1 MAGATS
7 VEQRSIEPIPES
19 ERHGRVRDQ
28 FTLWFAANS
37 TALNIFFGGLAI
49 TLGLSFRWAIVA
61 MVVGTVAGAAISA
74 VHAQQGPRLGVPQ
87 LVQSRGQFGYYG
99 ALFFFLCLI
108 VMEFGFMASQIVIEA
123 SSLHQVFLGASLPTW
138 LVIVSIP
145 VFVLV
150 FFGHDLVHAWQKI
163 ATVGLL
169 VSAVVMAVQAFT
181 FHHAVAAKPPAFQ
194 LPVFLAVT
202 VVFVVNTA
210 AWAPNISD
218 YSRYLPSSTG
228 FWRGFWAVFLGMCI
242 AVLAFAVLGAKI
254 TAMLPKDDLYGAV
267 QTVSGSWA
275 LIIMGISLT
284 GTNAINIYTAALS
297 ALSGL
302 ATFRNFKFTAVHRV
316 IASLVI
322 LAAGLFAALL
332 GYHSFLNSFV
342 DFLDVLAFVFFPW
355 SAINILDF
363 YVLHRGE
370 YHVPSLY
377 TPKGQYGGWLPI
389 PILCYLIGIG
399 VEALFVKQTFYT
411 GPLVSA
417 VGGNDISWILG
428 FIVPLA
434 AYWILSVALGRRGRP
449 VVSAE
454 PSAPGHAEGAATA
467 ES

>member
-1 MAGATS
+1 MPALS
-7 VEQRSIEPIPES
+7 VEIS
-19 ERHGRVRDQ
+19 
-28 FTLWFAANS
+28 
-37 TALNIFFGGLAI
+37 
-49 TLGLSFRWAIVA
+49 
-61 MVVGTVAGAAISA
+61 VGMS
-74 VHAQQGPRLGVPQ
+74 
-87 LVQSRGQFGYYG
+87 
-99 ALFFFLCLI
+99 
-108 VMEFGFMASQIVIEA
+108 
-123 SSLHQVFLGASLPTW
+123 
-138 LVIVSIP
+138 
-145 VFVLV
+145 
-150 FFGHDLVHAWQKI
+150 KI
-163 ATVGLL
+163 
-169 VSAVVMAVQAFT
+169 
-181 FHHAVAAKPPAFQ
+181 
-194 LPVFLAVT
+194 
-202 VVFVVNTA
+202 N
-210 AWAPNISD
+210 SD
-218 YSRYLPSSTG
+218 YSRYLPASTG
-228 FWRGFWAVFLGMCI
+228 FWRGFWAVFPGMCI

-267 QTVSGSWA
+267 QSVCGSWA
-275 LIIMGISLT
+275 LIVMGISLT

-302 ATFRNFKFTAVHRV
+302 ATFRKFRFTAVHRV

-322 LAAGLFAALL
+322 LAAGLFSALL

-434 AYWILSVALGRRGRP
+434 AYWLLSVALGHRGRP
-449 VVSAE
+449 VAPAA
-454 PSAPGHAEGAATA
+454 PSAPGHAAGAAAA